1 MTSTQQSNNRYDII
15 IIGGGIAGLY
25 SAYNIQKMSPHCKIL
40 VLESYKKKW
49 FSFRIC

>member
-1 MTSTQQSNNRYDII
+1 MFIFIMTETIYDII

-25 SAYNIQKMSPHCKIL
+25 SAYNIQKISPTKKIL

-49 FSFRIC
+49 